1 MKVNR
6 KDLRRLNTL
15 STMADNLIYAF
26 AGLSDET
33 KDALKTK
40 FPNDTEQLVV
50 SFKEN
55 VTELINPI
63 KSRSNVRS

>member
-33 KDALKTK
+33 KDVLKTK
-40 FPNDTEQLVV
+40 FPEDTEQLVV
-50 SFKEN
+50 SFREN

>member
-33 KDALKTK
+33 KEVLRTK

-50 SFKEN
+50 SFGKN
-55 VTELINPI
+55 ISELINPI
-63 KSRSNVRS
+63 KSQGNVRN